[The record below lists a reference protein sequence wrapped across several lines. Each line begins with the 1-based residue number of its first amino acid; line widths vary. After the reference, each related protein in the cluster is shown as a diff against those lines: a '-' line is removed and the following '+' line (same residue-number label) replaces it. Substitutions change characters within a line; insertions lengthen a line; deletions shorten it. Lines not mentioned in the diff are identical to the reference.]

1 MIVKELDPFIGQDKF
16 ELAGRRAEEQIAHY
30 LKRFFGKRDD
40 VDVLHGLRIELDGEV
55 AQMDHLVLHP
65 YGMLIVESKSVS
77 GKVQIKDD
85 GQWVRWYADNSKGM
99 RSPITQAQMQ
109 ALLLRDLLS
118 EKVKQKG
125 FFDNVDLDVLVAV
138 SDEGLIL
145 WPKTGPFA
153 AVCKADQVPDR
164 IEAHIQRLRAVG
176 HKRPLLT
183 PEYLRVIGSFLSLKH
198 KPLVKA
204 VQQSPV
210 VQEPVATDS
219 TSKSVEG
226 LKPAVLISPKVDA
239 KNALPEKVCKSCK
252 SSDLEL
258 TFARSYY
265 FKCRVCDKN
274 TGIKFDCPS
283 CGGEGRIRKQGKDFF
298 AECKSCDASGLY
310 HSN

>member
-1 MIVKELDPFIGQDKF
+1 M
-16 ELAGRRAEEQIAHY
+16 AGRRAEEQIAHY
-30 LKRFFGKRDD
+30 LRRFFGKRDD

-99 RSPITQAQMQ
+99 RSPIKQAQMQ
-109 ALLLRDLLS
+109 GLLLRDLLS

-125 FFDNVDLDVLVAV
+125 VFDNVGFDVLVAV

-145 WPKTGPFA
+145 WPKEGPLPE
-153 AVCKADQVPDR
+153 VCKADQVPDR
-164 IEAHIQRLRAVG
+164 IEAHIQRLRAAG
-176 HKRPLLT
+176 HERPLLT
-183 PEYLRVIGSFLSLKH
+183 PEYLRVIGSFLSMKH
-198 KPLVKA
+198 KPLIKA
-204 VQQSPV
+204 VTPTPFI
-210 VQEPVATDS
+210 QEPVATYLPPKLVE
-219 TSKSVEG
+219 TSK
-226 LKPAVLISPKVDA
+226 LAVLTSSKVQA
-239 KNALPEKVCKSCK
+239 KHTLPERICKSCQ

-265 FKCRVCDKN
+265 FRCRACDKN
-274 TGIKFDCPS
+274 TGIKFGCPS

-298 AECKSCDASGLY
+298 AECKSCDASVLY